1 MGFGGVYL
9 IMIYMCRLCNEI
21 FTLYAELDHET
32 KPKNIAAWTPVVVNI
47 LNGLAQLQD
56 EDFLRHVPRFYLPSI
71 ELLGQESLLPEIRMA
86 LRTLLIRV
94 GTSYHI
100 TK

>member
-1 MGFGGVYL
+1 M
-9 IMIYMCRLCNEI
+9 YMERGASNKVWCRLCNEI

-56 EDFLRHVPRFYLPSI
+56 EDFLRHVPRFYLPSV

-86 LRTLLIRV
+86 LRTLLVRV